1 MLHIFFFTSISVS
14 VGSACGPLPQ
24 SHAIQACHVYD
35 VLCLTHVKVAKARSM
50 VSGKVQVL
58 EVPYETPYIRDTSP
72 LVSFVPTLTSVRTC
86 CGQVLII
93 TTSRG
98 A

>member
-1 MLHIFFFTSISVS
+1 
-14 VGSACGPLPQ
+14 
-24 SHAIQACHVYD
+24 
-35 VLCLTHVKVAKARSM
+35 M

-72 LVSFVPTLTSVRTC
+72 LVSFVPTLTSVQTW

-93 TTSRG
+93 TTNWG
-98 A
+98 AELLRSAAELGLQGLRALADDAVREHLCSTSPGSYCLV